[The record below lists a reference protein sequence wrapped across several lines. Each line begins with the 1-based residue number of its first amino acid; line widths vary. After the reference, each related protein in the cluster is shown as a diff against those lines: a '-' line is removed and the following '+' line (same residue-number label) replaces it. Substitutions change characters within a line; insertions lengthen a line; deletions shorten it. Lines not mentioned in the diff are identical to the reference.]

1 MCVRIITLDKIRHTA
16 QAVKQRVF
24 EEEDVCFFD
33 PSFYFFFTQ
42 VAEVPIKSTYICRKK
57 YGTGHVT
64 LATSLPGLPVAV
76 DSESYL
82 QSSQIMTPR
91 CRDHHDCENKW

>member
-1 MCVRIITLDKIRHTA
+1 MKKAACVHPYY
-16 QAVKQRVF
+16 
-24 EEEDVCFFD
+24 VCCVLPIYMFD
-33 PSFYFFFTQ
+33 PSTY
-42 VAEVPIKSTYICRKK
+42 AEKK